1 MILWLEQTM
10 IHNEEAAHSMQY
22 CLGNKGGSVIT
33 EWFFQVHVRD
43 YWKVPNDD

>member
-33 EWFFQVHVRD
+33 EFLTMISAKQKF
-43 YWKVPNDD
+43 